1 MHPVL
6 DCDLARLRHA
16 GLRRAELRH
25 GGPPTSSPPSRWS
38 VELSALLLRRSIA
51 VAERRAARLERDRTR
66 LAAVLADV
74 EGRARLAR
82 ARLA

>member
-16 GLRRAELRH
+16 GLRPV
-25 GGPPTSSPPSRWS
+25 GPRTDTPPSRWS
-38 VELSALLLRRSIA
+38 VEVTALLLRRSIA
-51 VAERRAARLERDRTR
+51 VAERRAARLERDTTR
-66 LAAVLADV
+66 LTAVLADV
-74 EGRARLAR
+74 EGRARVAR

>member
-16 GLRRAELRH
+16 ELRPV
-25 GGPPTSSPPSRWS
+25 GPRRSTPPSRWS
-38 VELSALLLRRSIA
+38 VELSAMLLRRSIA
-51 VAERRAARLERDRTR
+51 VAERRAARLERDTTR

-74 EGRARLAR
+74 EGRARVAR